1 MFQNLKMK
9 FFQFMQGRYGGND
22 GLNIGLMAIYLVLA
36 ILKTFIRNSFV
47 EWIIYVLSMAV
58 LIYSVFRMLSR
69 NIPARQAE
77 NARFMR
83 FWYKIKPKLVLVKD
97 RVKDIKTKRYRTCPH
112 CKNVLRLP
120 YKRGKHNVRC
130 PKCGKDFGVRII

>member
-1 MFQNLKMK
+1 MK

-58 LIYSVFRMLSR
+58 LIYSVFRMFSK

-77 NARFMR
+77 NAKFMR

>member
-22 GLNIGLMAIYLVLA
+22 GLNIGLMAIYLVL
-36 ILKTFIRNSFV
+36 IVLRTFIRNGIV
-47 EWIIYVLSMAV
+47 GYIIYLMSMAV
-58 LIYSVFRMLSR
+58 LIYSLFRMFSK
-69 NIPARQAE
+69 NIPARLEE
-77 NARFMR
+77 NAKFMR
-83 FWYKIKPKLVLVKD
+83 FWYKVKPKLILIKD

-130 PKCGKDFGVRII
+130 PRCGKDFSVRII

>member
-22 GLNIGLMAIYLVLA
+22 GLNIGLLAIYLVL
-36 ILKTFIRNSFV
+36 IVIRTFIRNGFAG
-47 EWIIYVLSMAV
+47 WIIYLLSMAV
-58 LIYSVFRMLSR
+58 LIYSVFRMFSK

-77 NARFMR
+77 NVKFMR

-130 PKCGKDFGVRII
+130 PKCGKDFSVRII

>member
-58 LIYSVFRMLSR
+58 LIYSVFRMFSK

-77 NARFMR
+77 NAKFMR

>member
-22 GLNIGLMAIYLVLA
+22 GLNIGLLAIYLVLA
-36 ILKTFIRNSFV
+36 ILKTFIRNGFAG
-47 EWIIYVLSMAV
+47 WIIYLLSMAV
-58 LIYSVFRMLSR
+58 LIYSVFRMFSK

-77 NARFMR
+77 NVKFMR

-130 PKCGKDFGVRII
+130 PKCGKDFSVRII

>member
-1 MFQNLKMK
+1 MFQKLKMK

-22 GLNIGLMAIYLVLA
+22 GLNMGLMVICIALIIIRA
-36 ILKTFIRNSFV
+36 FIRNS
-47 EWIIYVLSMAV
+47 IIGNLLYFAALGVFA
-58 LIYSVFRMLSR
+58 YSVFRMFSK

-83 FWYKIKPKLVLVKD
+83 FWYKIKPKLVLFKD
-97 RVKDIKTKRYRTCPH
+97 RIKDIKTKRYRTCPH

>member
-1 MFQNLKMK
+1 MFQKLKMK
-9 FFQFMQGRYGGND
+9 LFQFMQGRYGGND
-22 GLNIGLMAIYLVLA
+22 GLNIGLLAVYIVLIMVRA
-36 ILKTFIRNSFV
+36 FVRNNIAGNTLYF
-47 EWIIYVLSMAV
+47 LALAV

-77 NARFMR
+77 NEKFMR
-83 FWYKIKPKLVLVKD
+83 FWYKIKSKLILFKD
-97 RVKDIKTKRYRTCPH
+97 RIKDIRTKRYRTCPH

-130 PKCGKDFGVRII
+130 PKCGQDFKVRII